1 MEWNIACP
9 KPMLLLLLCHPQLC
23 PLCSNTPSSREHA
36 ALCPMFFGVKAVL
49 AKSFARIHRDNLINY
64 AVLPL
69 AFSDEADY
77 DALDPE
83 DQLEMSDVRQR
94 LEDGATRIPVYNR
107 TKQTTF
113 ETTLE
118 LTDRERQIVL
128 AGGLLR
134 YVGKESGR

>member
-1 MEWNIACP
+1 V
-9 KPMLLLLLCHPQLC
+9 
-23 PLCSNTPSSREHA
+23 T
-36 ALCPMFFGVKAVL
+36 
-49 AKSFARIHRDNLINY
+49 
-64 AVLPL
+64 
-69 AFSDEADY
+69 DY

-83 DQLEMSDVRQR
+83 DELEMSDVRQR